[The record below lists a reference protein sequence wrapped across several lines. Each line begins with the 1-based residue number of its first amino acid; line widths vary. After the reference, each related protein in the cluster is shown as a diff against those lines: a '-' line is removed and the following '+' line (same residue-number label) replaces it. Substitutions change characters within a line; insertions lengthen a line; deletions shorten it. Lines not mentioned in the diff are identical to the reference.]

1 MCVVLFLLV
10 GRFFSFYSFSSPS
23 IPSSISSPSRISRKS
38 SLSSISI
45 LQKRGAVEQA
55 FGALMR
61 MWCAT
66 VGAMQSTVTG
76 VATFS
81 GLMV

>member
-1 MCVVLFLLV
+1 MFRYFDV
-10 GRFFSFYSFSSPS
+10 S
-23 IPSSISSPSRISRKS
+23 
-38 SLSSISI
+38 
-45 LQKRGAVEQA
+45 LQKSGGVEHA
-55 FGALMR
+55 FGALIL

-81 GLMV
+81 A